1 MYGSPDG
8 VRYCQQC
15 ERTTSMVLDHD
26 TGDAIC
32 TECAIVLGN
41 GNDPR
46 RPAVA
51 SAATKHGGA
60 DAPADDDPLLQGS
73 DVGFDA
79 IDNMA
84 SRLGL
89 AGNVR
94 DRGKD
99 VLRKVEEAKVC
110 ARGRSRD
117 ALYAACLHTAC
128 RMEGAPRTLKEL
140 IAATPDAAATKRN
153 LGKFIHAIKR
163 LLGSND
169 EEAEAGQD
177 QAGSKA
183 TNGCGGGGGAGAVV
197 RASNYLLRYGS
208 AVGMSGQEVSAAQR
222 AASRLDESLD
232 VRRNPQSIAA
242 AIIYMAVQRAGGGGG
257 RSKSVREVS
266 AATGVSES
274 TIKDAYKDLCQHA
287 EVLFG

>member
-73 DVGFDA
+73 DVVAAAAAEDAGRCRGAEGFDA

-140 IAATPDAAATKRN
+140 IAATPDAAATKRD

-183 TNGCGGGGGAGAVV
+183 TNGC
-197 RASNYLLRYGS
+197 
-208 AVGMSGQEVSAAQR
+208 
-222 AASRLDESLD
+222 
-232 VRRNPQSIAA
+232 
-242 AIIYMAVQRAGGGGG
+242 GG